1 MSSPTLRVAAETDRR
16 LRAMVGAVIVI
27 AAVGLGILW
36 LVVVPTGAEACAL
49 SMPGPRNCF
58 PSDRVSAAQVGTAL
72 VAIGTIIPVALA
84 LAVARSRPGTARTI
98 AGIGLVLTSATAGYA
113 LFTSAWIP
121 ALAFARLT

>member
-1 MSSPTLRVAAETDRR
+1 MSSPTLRVAPETDRR
-16 LRAMVGAVIVI
+16 LHAVVAAVIVT

-36 LVVVPTGAEACAL
+36 LVVVPTGPEACAL

-72 VAIGTIIPVALA
+72 VAIGAIVPVALA
-84 LAVARSRPGTARTI
+84 LVVARARPRAARTI
-98 AGIGLVLTSATAGYA
+98 ARIGLVLTSVTAGYA

-121 ALAFARLT
+121 ALAFARLI